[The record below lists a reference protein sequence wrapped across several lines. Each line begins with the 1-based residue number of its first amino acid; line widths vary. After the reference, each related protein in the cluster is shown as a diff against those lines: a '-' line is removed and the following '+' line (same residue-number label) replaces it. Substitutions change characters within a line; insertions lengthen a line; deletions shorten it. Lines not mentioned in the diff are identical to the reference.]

1 MGANMENNRLIVIK
15 IGGARDIQ
23 LRPICEDIAAMIAQ
37 GQRIVLVHGGSERAN
52 QLANEMGHPPQYLRS
67 PSNFVS
73 RYTDA
78 AMRDIFVDA
87 VTSFNSDIC
96 RELNGFGVQTLSLG
110 TTEAC
115 VLRGERKSAIRAVID
130 GRIRVIHD
138 DYSGSLIG
146 VDRDRIQSILDQGM
160 VPVIPPLA
168 YSETDGYLNVNG
180 DRAAAAVSA
189 ALAADMLLMLSNV
202 VGLYRDCE
210 DQSSLVHVVPRGQL
224 DTAMSWADGQMKHKV
239 LSVREA
245 LENGVAQAAI
255 IDGRR
260 PQPLQAALA
269 GGGTWFA

>member
-1 MGANMENNRLIVIK
+1 MENNRLIVIK

-23 LRPICEDIAAMIAQ
+23 LTPICEDIAAMIAQ
-37 GQRIVLVHGGSERAN
+37 GHRIVLVHGGSERAN

-78 AMRDIFVDA
+78 VMRDIFVDA
-87 VTSFNSDIC
+87 VTFFNTDIC
-96 RELNGFGVQTLSLG
+96 QELQRFGV
-110 TTEAC
+110 EAVGLNHPETC
-115 VLRGERKSAIRAVID
+115 VLFGERKSAIRAVIN
-130 GRIRVIHD
+130 GRIRVIRD
-138 DYSGSLIG
+138 DYSGSLSH
-146 VDRDRIQSILDQGM
+146 VAQDRIREILAQGK

-168 YSETDGYLNVNG
+168 YSQTDGYLNVNG
-180 DRAAAAVSA
+180 DRAAAAVSS
-189 ALAADMLLMLSNV
+189 ALSADMLLMLSNV

-210 DQSSLVHVVPRGQL
+210 DQSSLVHTVSRGQL

-245 LENGVAQAAI
+245 LENGVSQAAI

-260 PQPLQAALA
+260 PQPLQAALD